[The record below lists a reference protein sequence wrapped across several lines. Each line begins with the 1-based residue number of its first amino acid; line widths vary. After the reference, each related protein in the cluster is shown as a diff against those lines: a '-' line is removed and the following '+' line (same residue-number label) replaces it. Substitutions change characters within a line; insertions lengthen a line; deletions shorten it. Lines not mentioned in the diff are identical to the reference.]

1 MYICKFVLVTLLNYF
16 VLSWSGLNVL
26 LYGLPKQ
33 SFYTF
38 PLCPW
43 IFFKLI
49 ESREV
54 GRFVQGQVC

>member
-1 MYICKFVLVTLLNYF
+1 MYICKFVLEMLQSYSALP
-16 VLSWSGLNVL
+16 WSSLNVL

-54 GRFVQGQVC
+54 SRFVQGQVC